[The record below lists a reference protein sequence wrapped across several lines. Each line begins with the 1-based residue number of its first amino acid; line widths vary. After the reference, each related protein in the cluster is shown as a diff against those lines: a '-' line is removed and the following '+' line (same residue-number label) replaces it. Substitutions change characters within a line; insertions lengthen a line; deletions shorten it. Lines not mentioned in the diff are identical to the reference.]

1 MPRSRRLG
9 LRALIIAF
17 AALGLAL
24 LAATALGPAGRAVA
38 ATTRPRSGPVGI
50 HKIKHV
56 VVIMQENR
64 SFDSYFGTFP
74 GADGIPRDAQGRP
87 TVCNPDPDAGTC
99 DAPYHD
105 TSLINVGGPHG
116 AHAHVMDVD
125 GGKMDGFVAQSEA
138 GPRGCGRSPACRNA
152 TGSDAMGY
160 HTDAELPN
168 YWSYA
173 KNFVLEDHMFAS
185 AASWSVVEHLYMVSE
200 WSALCTSG
208 PMSCQSDLGGTD
220 IAFPPAGHAKSLD
233 FAWTDLTYLLHKFG
247 VSWRYF
253 VFAGTEPDCR
263 DDDDMACKPIAQ
275 NAKTASIWNPLPYF
289 TTVKQDHQLGNI
301 TALKNF
307 YKMAKAGTL
316 PSVSWIDPTEAVSEH
331 PTASIARGQSYVT
344 GLINSIMRGPDWN
357 STAIFLSWD
366 DWGGFYDHVVPPTVD
381 GMGLGIRVPGI
392 VISPYS
398 RRGYI
403 DHHVLSHDAYVKF
416 IENDFLHGARLDPQ
430 TDGRPDSRP
439 TVRDENPGIDIISRA
454 FNFKQHP
461 RPPMILP
468 GGAIY

>member
-1 MPRSRRLG
+1 M
-9 LRALIIAF
+9 
-17 AALGLAL
+17 AAAGLAL
-24 LAATALGPAGRAVA
+24 LAATAIAPGGRAVA
-38 ATTRPRSGPVGI
+38 TTAQPRSGPVGI

-74 GADGIPRDAQGRP
+74 GADGIPRAANGTF
-87 TVCNPDPDAGTC
+87 TVCNPEPNTGQC
-99 DAPYHD
+99 LAPYHD
-105 TSLINVGGPHG
+105 RSLINVGGPHG
-116 AHAHVMDVD
+116 ARAHRDDVD
-125 GGKMDGFVAQSEA
+125 GGKMDGFVAQAESA
-138 GPRGCGRSPACRNA
+138 PKGCGSAPRCKNA
-152 TGSDAMGY
+152 TGRDVMGY
-160 HTDAELPN
+160 HTAAELPN
-168 YWSYA
+168 YWKYA

-185 AASWSVVEHLYMVSE
+185 AASWSAVEHLYMVSE
-200 WSALCTSG
+200 WSASCTSG
-208 PMSCQSDLGGTD
+208 PMSCKNNLVGTD
-220 IAFPPAGHAKSLD
+220 LAPPPPGSPPLEFP
-233 FAWTDLTYLLHKFG
+233 WTDLTYLLHKFG

-263 DDDDMACKPIAQ
+263 DDSAMKCKPIPQ
-275 NAKTASIWNPLPYF
+275 NAKTASIWNPLPHF
-289 TTVKQDHQLGNI
+289 DTVREDHQL
-301 TALKNF
+301 TDVTPLKNF

-316 PSVSWIDPTEAVSEH
+316 PAVSWIDPTQAVSEH
-331 PTASIARGQSYVT
+331 PTASIATGQAYVT
-344 GLINSIMRGPDWN
+344 GLINSIMRGPDWK

-381 GMGLGIRVPGI
+381 AMGLGIRVPGL

-416 IENDFLHGARLDPQ
+416 IENDFLHGARLDPA

-439 TVRDENPGIDIISRA
+439 TVRDANPGIDSISHA
-454 FNFKQHP
+454 FNFKQRP